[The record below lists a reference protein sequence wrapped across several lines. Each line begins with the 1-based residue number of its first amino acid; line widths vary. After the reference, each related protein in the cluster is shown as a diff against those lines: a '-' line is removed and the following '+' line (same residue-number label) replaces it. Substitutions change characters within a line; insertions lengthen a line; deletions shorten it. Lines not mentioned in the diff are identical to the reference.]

1 MNSNPVRIRNR
12 ASLKDR
18 RKELRKNQTD
28 CEKIL
33 WQKLRNRQ
41 MNGLKFFR
49 QYSFGT
55 YILDFYCP
63 EISLAVELDGGQHA
77 KEENQEYDSQR
88 NLYLEANGVKTLR
101 FWNNEVLLNLDGVLE
116 NIFKASQRPP
126 IPLLILRGGI
136 KGI

>member
-1 MNSNPVRIRNR
+1 
-12 ASLKDR
+12 
-18 RKELRKNQTD
+18 
-28 CEKIL
+28 
-33 WQKLRNRQ
+33 